1 MCPSRRGVQCII
13 ARADATA
20 DVEAGVARP
29 EGIPLAVVSCV
40 RLRRRILVEVAPGT
54 REFPRGERR
63 SCIAVDSRSRQTG
76 DPGDVP
82 AAHGGADSRQADV
95 LLRAPRRH
103 GHGHRGRGATF
114 PALSLVSWR
123 ARDTLPPGP
132 RNTSPIISGA
142 CNRAACTTPPRRTPL
157 EIERGE
163 QDFVIHAR
171 VH

>member
-13 ARADATA
+13 ARANATA
-20 DVEAGVARP
+20 DAEAGVARSD
-29 EGIPLAVVSCV
+29 GIPLAIVSCV
-40 RLRRRILVEVAPGT
+40 QRRIRVEVAPET

-95 LLRAPRRH
+95 LLRTPRRH

-114 PALSLVSWR
+114 PAFYRV
-123 ARDTLPPGP
+123 P
-132 RNTSPIISGA
+132 RHAGTSTIIS
-142 CNRAACTTPPRRTPL
+142 AACYVRSIRSRKLRSKLNEGQISSSTCAFTCTNLRKGLYLLP
-157 EIERGE
+157 
-163 QDFVIHAR
+163 
-171 VH
+171 